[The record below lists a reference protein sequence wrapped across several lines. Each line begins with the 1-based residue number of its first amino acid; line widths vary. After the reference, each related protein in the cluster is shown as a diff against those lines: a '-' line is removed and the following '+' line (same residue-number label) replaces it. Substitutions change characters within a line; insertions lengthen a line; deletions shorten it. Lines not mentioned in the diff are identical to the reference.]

1 MLFYK
6 SLVSDEIIENNTN
19 WLLNS
24 DIRIKQGEDKGALYG
39 WKDLSNSSYPFIYS
53 EIVGYAITCFSW
65 IYIRKSNDHA
75 LSAAREGSLWVR
87 NNMKSGL
94 LITGK
99 LNKNTTFESKGN
111 IPNLIYSFDNG
122 MILAGLLNLYKIDK
136 DPENLNSAIKIA
148 DTLIDKF
155 FDGTK
160 MIAMLDSSLN
170 PSSYG
175 TGKWSTMSGSYHA
188 KIAFGLL
195 KLFKITQKSVYKE
208 VAYSLCDFALTM
220 QNQDGRFRTNMED
233 DLTFLHPHLYSCEGL
248 LYTGIDLSDN
258 RYIEASL
265 KGLEWAVKQMDLNNG
280 SLPRTTKENVEQ
292 SDCMAQLMRL
302 LIICYSELKK
312 RNNSN
317 LDSII
322 EQLRS
327 SILGL
332 YIYDGDGKGGLR
344 YQNSLT
350 QICTWCTMFALQAS
364 SFYNDLKDKDNLL
377 MADMI
382 EYYI

>member
-1 MLFYK
+1 
-6 SLVSDEIIENNTN
+6 
-19 WLLNS
+19 
-24 DIRIKQGEDKGALYG
+24 
-39 WKDLSNSSYPFIYS
+39 
-53 EIVGYAITCFSW
+53 
-65 IYIRKSNDHA
+65 
-75 LSAAREGSLWVR
+75 
-87 NNMKSGL
+87 
-94 LITGK
+94 
-99 LNKNTTFESKGN
+99 
-111 IPNLIYSFDNG
+111 
-122 MILAGLLNLYKIDK
+122 
-136 DPENLNSAIKIA
+136 
-148 DTLIDKF
+148 
-155 FDGTK
+155 
-160 MIAMLDSSLN
+160 
-170 PSSYG
+170 
-175 TGKWSTMSGSYHA
+175 
-188 KIAFGLL
+188 
-195 KLFKITQKSVYKE
+195 
-208 VAYSLCDFALTM
+208 M

-265 KGLEWAVKQMDLNNG
+265 KGLEWAIKQMDLNNG

-312 RNNSN
+312 RNTFN

-327 SILGL
+327 IILGL
-332 YIYDGDGKGGLR
+332 YIYDVDGKGGLR

-377 MADMI
+377 MPDMI